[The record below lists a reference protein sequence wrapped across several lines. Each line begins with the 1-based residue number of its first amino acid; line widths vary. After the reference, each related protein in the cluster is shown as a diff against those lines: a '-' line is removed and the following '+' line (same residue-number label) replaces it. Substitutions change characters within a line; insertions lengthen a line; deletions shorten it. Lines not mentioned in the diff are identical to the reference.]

1 MSRSF
6 HSWFYLNFF
15 WCFFISQSID
25 AQIRCLNVGGLSQHT
40 NLFVYKSPS
49 NTLLISS
56 TAGLNV
62 YDGLNTKVYHP
73 VIRHMYGQN
82 LQSNFYGDSI
92 GRIWFTTYEALNYY
106 DPRTDDLDY
115 MFMISSSGDTIK
127 ENYCTFHQE
136 GNNLYLKAG
145 KEIFVLDVS
154 TKRILHSYPIDF
166 SKLHDLALLRTDDH
180 QYITGVGAKG
190 YMVYKIEPANSVS
203 LIDSGSINGT
213 SILNHHDGL
222 CWIGDAEG
230 KIHYYDAKTS
240 KIFYSKQVSNALVN
254 SISYLSDTKLL
265 ISGRSNQL
273 YVFDIHTRSII
284 DSIVFSSTPFNT
296 PVKLLLTPFVDRDST
311 LWVGSDGQGVL
322 FHNFSKTKF
331 KHFLGS
337 TNGNKSTSII
347 KLFQQ
352 GDKSLITLNR
362 KGGILWISES
372 GQKLYQW
379 NTLPSG
385 ISDFTANTGV
395 QLNDSQILFAS
406 YGRLYMLDL
415 HSKEISVLSGPAK
428 AKQLEIGQLER
439 LFNGKI
445 IVSCFGDLMQEIILE
460 GNTYS
465 LQPYGDLSKYSDN
478 TTYFKID
485 QHNRL
490 YISNDELSILV
501 FVPSSDGTSHVF
513 ERELKVTGGIRGLC
527 EDPQTNAVYISNSQ
541 GLFLINR
548 ETWTFDQIKGK
559 DNILTQ
565 TIYSVLADDDGNL
578 WLSSNKGLM
587 KYVPGT
593 DEVRVFTEMDGIQAL
608 EYNTHAYLK
617 TEDGHMLFGGVN
629 GLNYFHPRE
638 VKFSTKPAPVYISE
652 MLINDE
658 IDSTYKVPQ
667 YIENVNLNYSQNT
680 ISFEFHAIDYAD
692 PKATRVM
699 YKLVGVDEDYVQSKT
714 AQGFARY
721 ANLSPGRYTF
731 SILGMNSDGHWNE
744 TPRTFQIRVHP
755 PFYLTWWFIS
765 ISSLAII
772 SLVYWT
778 VRSYY
783 RRKLE
788 KKNQLLREQALI
800 IKNQQAIE
808 HERTRIASEM
818 HDDLGSGLT
827 TIRYLSDK
835 ALMQAK
841 DTEEVEQIQRIADH
855 SNTLVR
861 NMSEIIWAMNSR
873 FDDAENLA
881 GYLRRYASEYLEE
894 HSIPFSFDIDEEQLE
909 NVNVRGEV
917 RRNLFLV
924 FKEVLHN
931 TVKYSG
937 ASEVIIHLHIADHVT
952 IKVSEV
958 GARGFDPISSEV
970 KGNGLYN
977 IKKRMD
983 AIQGR
988 ITYEQSAEAMQIT
1001 FSAPIHLS

>member
-1 MSRSF
+1 MKKIF
-6 HSWFYLNFF
+6 VILLLWFYV
-15 WCFFISQSID
+15 SVQ
-25 AQIRCLNVGGLSQHT
+25 AQYNSSLTTDLSQTT
-40 NLFVYKSPS
+40 NTYIHKSS
-49 NTLLISS
+49 SGYVLISS
-56 TAGLNV
+56 IEGLNIFNGFSNRI
-62 YDGLNTKVYHP
+62 YRSITHSLFGNIIQSPFFEDSTGKV
-73 VIRHMYGQN
+73 
-82 LQSNFYGDSI
+82 
-92 GRIWFTTYEALNYY
+92 WFTTYEALNYY
-106 DPRTDDLDY
+106 NPRTDNLDY
-115 MFMISSSGDTIK
+115 MFMISSNGDTIK
-127 ENYCTFHQE
+127 ENYSAFHQE
-136 GNNLYLKAG
+136 KNNLYLKAG
-145 KEIFVLDVS
+145 KQIFVVDIS
-154 TKRILHSYPIDF
+154 TKRTIEAYPIDF
-166 SKLHDLALLRTDDH
+166 SKIHDVALLRTEKH
-180 QYITGVGAKG
+180 RYTVGVGAKG
-190 YMVYKIEPANSVS
+190 YKTYRIDSSNGVM
-203 LIDSGSINGT
+203 LTDSGSVNGV
-213 SILNHHDGL
+213 SILKHHDGL
-222 CWIGDAEG
+222 CWIGDAVG
-230 KIHYYDAKTS
+230 NLHYYDAKTS
-240 KIFYSKQVSNALVN
+240 MFLYSRKVSNGLVN
-254 SISYLSDTKLL
+254 GISYLSETQLL
-265 ISGRSNQL
+265 ISASANQL
-273 YVFDIHTRSII
+273 YVFDIHTRSIT
-284 DSIVFSSTPFNT
+284 DSISITSSAFNG
-296 PVKLLLTPFVDRDST
+296 PAKNLLTPYVDVDST
-311 LWVGSDGQGVL
+311 LWIGSDGQGVL
-322 FHNFSKTKF
+322 FYNFKKAKF
-331 KHFLGS
+331 KHYLGGAYDTKAVS
-337 TNGNKSTSII
+337 VINV
-347 KLFQQ
+347 FQQ
-352 GDKSLITLNR
+352 RDHSFVTLNR
-362 KGGILWISES
+362 KGGIQWLSES
-372 GQKLYQW
+372 GQRLKQW
-379 NTLPSG
+379 NTLPGG

-406 YGRLYMLDL
+406 YGRFYVLDI
-415 HSKEISVLSGPAK
+415 HSKKISVLSGPAE
-428 AKQLEIGQLER
+428 AKQLEISQLER
-439 LFNGKI
+439 LYNGKI

-465 LQPYGDLSKYSDN
+465 LRPYGDLSKYSDN

-490 YISNDELSILV
+490 YISNDELSLLV

-513 ERELKVTGGIRGLC
+513 ERELKMTGGIRGLC
-527 EDPQTNAVYISNSQ
+527 EDPQSNAVYISNSQ

-548 ETWTFDQIKGK
+548 ETWTIDQIKGK
-559 DNILTQ
+559 NNILTQ

-772 SLVYWT
+772 SLLYWT

-788 KKNQLLREQALI
+788 KKNLLLREQALI

>member
-1 MSRSF
+1 MRKFILIAVLFNTFVSANL
-6 HSWFYLNFF
+6 LN
-15 WCFFISQSID
+15 SQSI
-25 AQIRCLNVGGLSQHT
+25 CSSNLELSQNT
-40 NLFVYKSPS
+40 NTYLFHSSRHQIFV
-49 NTLLISS
+49 SS
-56 TAGLNV
+56 TEGLNIF
-62 YDGLNTKVYHP
+62 DGLMTEIYRPATSQMVGL
-73 VIRHMYGQN
+73 I
-82 LQSNFYGDSI
+82 LQSSFFEDSAENV
-92 GRIWFTTYEALNYY
+92 WFTTYEALNWYN
-106 DPRTDDLDY
+106 PRTDDLNY
-115 MFMISSSGDTIK
+115 MFMISSAGDTIK
-127 ENYCTFHQE
+127 ENYSAFHQE
-136 GNNLYLKAG
+136 KNNLYLKAG
-145 KEIFVLDVS
+145 KEIFVVDIS
-154 TKRILHSYPIDF
+154 TNQILQSYPIDF
-166 SKLHDLALLRTDDH
+166 SKIHDVALVRTDEH
-180 QYITGVGAKG
+180 TYIVGVGAKG
-190 YMVYKIEPANSVS
+190 YKTYRIDQSKGVS
-203 LIDSGSINGT
+203 LIDSGTVNGV

-222 CWIGDAEG
+222 CWIGDAAG
-230 KIHYYDAKTS
+230 NIHYYDTKTS
-240 KIFYSKQVSNALVN
+240 KFLYSRKVSNGLVN
-254 SISYLSDTKLL
+254 GISYLSDNKII

-273 YVFDIHTRSII
+273 YVFDIHTRSIT
-284 DSIVFSSTPFNT
+284 DSIVLSSSSSSAPI
-296 PVKLLLTPFVDRDST
+296 KHLLTPYVDSDST
-311 LWVGSDGQGVL
+311 LWIGSDGQGVL
-322 FHNFSKTKF
+322 FHNFKKTKF
-331 KHFLGS
+331 KHFLGG
-337 TNGNKSTSII
+337 THDIKSVSVI
-347 KLFQQ
+347 KVLQQ
-352 GDKSLITLNR
+352 RDHSFITLNR
-362 KGGILWISES
+362 KGGILWLSES
-372 GQKLYQW
+372 GSILKRW
-379 NTLPSG
+379 DSLPDG
-385 ISDFTANTGV
+385 KADFTAHTGV
-395 QLNDSQILFAS
+395 QLNDRQILFSS
-406 YGRLYMLDL
+406 YYNLYLLDIVTG
-415 HSKEISVLSGPAK
+415 EIKLVTGPVGIK
-428 AKQLEIGQLER
+428 KLEMVQLEKLT
-439 LFNGKI
+439 NGKI
-445 IVSCFGDLMQEIILE
+445 IVSCLGDLMHELILS
-460 GNTYS
+460 GDRYS
-465 LQPYGDLSKYSDN
+465 LRPYGDIFKHSGN
-478 TTYFKID
+478 TTYFKTD
-485 QHNRL
+485 EQNRL

-501 FVPSSDGTSHVF
+501 CVPSSDGTTHVF
-513 ERELKVTGGIRGLC
+513 ERELDIVGGIRGFC
-527 EDPQTNAVYISNSQ
+527 DVPQSNAVYLCNLQ
-541 GLFLINR
+541 GLFRINR
-548 ETWTFDQIKGK
+548 DTWTFDQVKGP
-559 DNILTQ
+559 DNILVQ
-565 TIYSVLADDDGNL
+565 TIYAVLADDDGNL

-587 KYVPGT
+587 KYVPDT

-629 GLNYFHPRE
+629 GLNYFHPDE
-638 VKFSTKPAPVYISE
+638 VKFSTKPSPVYISE

-658 IDSTYKVPQ
+658 IDSTYRVPQ
-667 YIENVNLNYSQNT
+667 YIENFDLKYTQNT
-680 ISFEFHAIDYAD
+680 ISFEFHAIDYSD
-692 PKATRVM
+692 PSATRVR
-699 YKLVGVDEDYVQSKT
+699 YKLIGVDDDYVESKS

-721 ANLSPGRYTF
+721 ANLRPGDYTF
-731 SILGMNSDGHWNE
+731 SILGKNSDGQWNE
-744 TPRTFQIRVHP
+744 TPRTLQIKIHP
-755 PFYLTWWFIS
+755 PFWLTWWFIS

-958 GARGFDPISSEV
+958 GARGFDPLSSEE